1 MDPRQLQMLLMMAQS
16 QPMFLAMMG
25 MEGKL
30 RAELDRREKLAEIQV
45 SASAGCKG
53 FTSLPAPD
61 ANDLVSA
68 RPGVNYLVPVDHG

>member
-30 RAELDRREKLAEIQV
+30 KAELDKREKLQEIQHLT
-45 SASAGCKG
+45 AEAK
-53 FTSLPAPD
+53 LEKD
-61 ANDLVSA
+61 AEYWSVWLEEYEKA
-68 RPGVNYLVPVDHG
+68 LLQELHLALKA